1 MFDPDNVLS
10 PLASVSL
17 TSGTS
22 SAITGILGN
31 TADSAMRNLLGAK
44 PCPSGAGGGQGS
56 GDVNNDPCGSGNNA
70 LLNAI
75 ADLGMALAGPSIAE
89 AGKFIGS
96 GLDTGIGTISSTLGD
111 GIGLTTNTIGGALG
125 MEPDSSGQAII
136 SSSLGAGVVSV
147 TTGQSTTASS
157 TNILT
162 SAAATASNENT
173 TDYFSSVKS
182 AVI

>member
-1 MFDPDNVLS
+1 MFDLDNVLS

-31 TADSAMRNLLGAK
+31 TADSAMSNLLGSE

-56 GDVNNDPCGSGNNA
+56 GDANNDPCGSGNNA
-70 LLNAI
+70 LLNAV
-75 ADLGMALAGPSIAE
+75 ADLGMSLAGPSISE
-89 AGKFIGS
+89 TGNFIGS
-96 GLDTGIGTISSTLGD
+96 GLDKGIGTISSTLGD
-111 GIGLTTNTIGGALG
+111 GIGATTNAIGGALG

-136 SSSLGAGVVSV
+136 SSSLGAGVVSA
-147 TTGQSTTASS
+147 TTGQNATDSG

-162 SAAATASNENT
+162 SAAVTASNENT

-182 AVI
+182 AVV